1 MTNNIRNI
9 TIIAHVDHGKTTLID
24 NLMKQSGSFRDNEI
38 VDESLMDSGELE
50 KERGITILAKPASIN
65 WKESRINIIDTPGH
79 RDFAA
84 EVERVLSMAD
94 GALLLIDSSEG
105 VMPQTKFVLAKALK
119 QGLKPIVV
127 INKLDKPDQRANEV
141 LEETFD
147 LFVNLNAN
155 EEQLDF
161 PVLYASGRSGW
172 ASKEV
177 EGSRENLNPLLDL
190 IIKHVK
196 PAEFDKEKPF
206 AMLSTL
212 LYADNFLGRSLVG
225 RISQGT
231 ARANQKIKAL
241 NLQGNK
247 VDEGRLT
254 KIFRY
259 EGTKKVPI
267 EIGEAGDIVIIAG
280 LEKANVADTICD
292 IEVNEPIPATP
303 IDPPTMSITI
313 TVNSSPLAGTEGK
326 KLTSTQIRD
335 RLILE
340 AQNNVGISFSENKG
354 RDAFEIS
361 GRGELMLEILLT
373 QMRREGFEMTVS
385 PPKVLFKENTN
396 GEKLEPMEE
405 ITMDLDEEYSSKVI
419 DSMNRRKG
427 KLIELKDTG
436 KNKKRLIFHAPTR
449 GLMGYT
455 SRYLTLTKGNGVI
468 NRIFHSYGKFEGNME
483 GRRNGALI
491 SMDQGKAVAFAIF
504 NLQARG
510 EMFITHNDPVYEGMI
525 VGFSPKPGDMIINVM
540 KGKKL
545 TNMRTQG
552 TDENVV
558 LTPIRKMSIA
568 EQLSML
574 NTDEALEITPK
585 SCRLRKAILNPHER
599 KKNEKTLANIQN

>member
-1 MTNNIRNI
+1 MSNNIRNI
-9 TIIAHVDHGKTTLID
+9 TIIAHVDHGKTTMID

-38 VDESLMDSGELE
+38 IDERLMDSGELE

-65 WKESRINIIDTPGH
+65 WKDSRVNIIDTPGH

-94 GALLLIDSSEG
+94 GALLLIDSAEG

-127 INKLDKPDQRANEV
+127 INKLDKADQRANEV
-141 LEETFD
+141 LDETFD
-147 LFVNLNAN
+147 LFVSLDAN

-177 EGSRENLNPLLDL
+177 DGPRENLHPLLDL
-190 IIKHVK
+190 IIEHVK
-196 PAEFDKEKPF
+196 PAELDKTKPF

-212 LYADNFLGRSLVG
+212 LYADSFLGRSLVG

-231 ARANQKIKAL
+231 AKANQPIKAI
-241 NLQGNK
+241 NLKGEK
-247 VDEGRLT
+247 VDEGKLT

-267 EIGEAGDIVIIAG
+267 EVGEAGDIVVIAG

-292 IEVNEPIPATP
+292 PELNDPIPATP

-313 TVNSSPLAGTEGK
+313 SVNSSPLAGTEGK

-335 RLILE
+335 RLISE
-340 AQNNVGISFSENKG
+340 AQNNVGITFSQNTNVDSFV
-354 RDAFEIS
+354 IS

-385 PPKVLFKENTN
+385 PPKVLYQKDEN
-396 GEKLEPMEE
+396 GDKLEPIEE
-405 ITMDLDEEYSSKVI
+405 ITVDLDEEFSSKII

-427 KLIELKDTG
+427 KLLDLKDTG
-436 KNKKRLIFHAPTR
+436 KDKKRLVFHAPTR

-455 SRYLTLTKGNGVI
+455 SRFLTLTKGTGVI
-468 NRIFHSYGKFEGNME
+468 NRIFHGYGKFEGEMD
-483 GRRNGALI
+483 GRKNGALI
-491 SMDQGKAVAFAIF
+491 SMSTGKAVAFAIF

-510 EMFITHNDPVYEGMI
+510 EMFVTHNDPVYEGMI
-525 VGFSPKPGDMIINVM
+525 VGLTPKPGDMIINVM
-540 KGKKL
+540 KGKQL

-558 LTPIRKMSIA
+558 LTPVRQMSIA

-574 NTDEALEITPK
+574 NTDEALEITPQ
-585 SCRLRKAILNPHER
+585 SLRLRKAILNPHDR
-599 KKNEKTLANIQN
+599 KKSEKSGAAA

>member
-38 VDESLMDSGELE
+38 VDERLMDSGELE

-241 NLQGNK
+241 NLEGNK

-292 IEVNEPIPATP
+292 IEVNKPIPATP

-385 PPKVLFKENTN
+385 PPKVLFKKNTN
-396 GEKLEPMEE
+396 DEKLEPMEE

-599 KKNEKTLANIQN
+599 KKNEKTVTNI

>member
-1 MTNNIRNI
+1 MSNNIRNI
-9 TIIAHVDHGKTTLID
+9 TIIAHVDHGKTTMID
-24 NLMKQSGSFRDNEI
+24 NLMKQSGSFRENEV
-38 VDESLMDSGELE
+38 VDERLMDSGELE
-50 KERGITILAKPASIN
+50 KERGITILAKPASID
-65 WKESRINIIDTPGH
+65 WQGSRINIIDTPGH

-94 GALLLIDSSEG
+94 GALLLIDSAEG

-127 INKLDKPDQRANEV
+127 INKLDKADQRANEV
-141 LEETFD
+141 LDETFD
-147 LFVNLNAN
+147 LFVSLDAN

-172 ASKEV
+172 ADKEV
-177 EGSRENLNPLLDL
+177 DGPRENLHPLLDL
-190 IIKHVK
+190 IMEHVK
-196 PAEFDKEKPF
+196 PAELDKTKPF

-212 LYADNFLGRSLVG
+212 LYADSFLGRSLVG

-231 ARANQKIKAL
+231 AKANQPIKAI
-241 NLQGNK
+241 NLKGEK
-247 VDEGRLT
+247 VDEGKLT

-267 EIGEAGDIVIIAG
+267 EVGEAGDIVVIAG

-292 IEVNEPIPATP
+292 PEVNDPIPATP
-303 IDPPTMSITI
+303 IDPPTMSITVS
-313 TVNSSPLAGTEGK
+313 VNSSPLAGTEGK

-335 RLILE
+335 RLVNE
-340 AQNNVGISFSENKG
+340 AQNNVGISFSQNTNV
-354 RDAFEIS
+354 DSFVIS

-385 PPKVLFKENTN
+385 PPKVLYQQDENGN
-396 GEKLEPMEE
+396 KLEPIEE
-405 ITMDLDEEYSSKVI
+405 ITVDLDEEFSSKII

-427 KLIELKDTG
+427 KLLDLKDTG
-436 KNKKRLIFHAPTR
+436 KDKKRLIFHAPTR

-455 SRYLTLTKGNGVI
+455 SRFLTLTKGTGVI
-468 NRIFHSYGKFEGNME
+468 NRIFHGYGKFEGEMD
-483 GRRNGALI
+483 GRKNGALI
-491 SMDQGKAVAFAIF
+491 SMATGKAVAFAIF

-510 EMFITHNDPVYEGMI
+510 EMFVTHNDPVYEGMI
-525 VGFSPKPGDMIINVM
+525 VGLTPKPGDMIINVM
-540 KGKKL
+540 KGKQL

-558 LTPIRKMSIA
+558 LTPVRQMSIA

-585 SCRLRKAILNPHER
+585 SLRLRKAILNPHDR
-599 KKNEKTLANIQN
+599 KKNEKSATPL